1 MGAAGTKGIR
11 RFPRETQCDH
21 DKGINCMAAAEDH
34 SILATGSDDKTA
46 RVWDLTK
53 DKIECL
59 GVIKGHTD
67 YITCITI
74 HDTYVITGSADNT
87 VRKWDAISCNCLY
100 TYSGHECRV
109 MRLLC
114 TGEYVVSASN
124 DHTVRAWHIDDEIL
138 DEIPESQA
146 CIGVFEGHES
156 GVGTL
161 AVVPSEVE
169 GEGLEVG
176 QGDILITGSSDSTAR
191 TWDFTTKK
199 MIKKFVG
206 HTNGVTC
213 LAVDSSASLLY
224 TGSSDKTVRCWDLQ
238 SAVCYSV
245 MHAHQSHV
253 VCLLALNKL
262 LYSSDGAGAVHVWE
276 LKPREMYLALYTA
289 QRKTFTRYQPKLV
302 EPLAAIKQHG
312 NTVNALLFHDGILY
326 TACSDNLT
334 RGFDV
339 TNREMVAVFTG
350 HKIAVTC
357 MAICGTRLYTASTDT
372 SLMVWDLAHQD
383 EEDDDDDE
391 DEDEDKNDDDDDDDD
406 DDDE

>member
-1 MGAAGTKGIR
+1 MGATGSKEIR

-21 DKGINCMAAAEDH
+21 NGGVNCMAAAEDH
-34 SILATGSDDKTA
+34 SLLATGSEDKTA
-46 RVWDLTK
+46 RVWDISQ
-53 DKIECL
+53 DKIECI
-59 GVIKGHTD
+59 GIIKGHTS

-100 TYSGHECRV
+100 TYTGHECRV
-109 MRLLC
+109 TRLLC
-114 TGEYVVSASN
+114 TGEYVASSSM
-124 DHTVRAWHIDDEIL
+124 DSTVRAWHIDEETL
-138 DEIPESQA
+138 DLIPESQA
-146 CIGVFEGHES
+146 CIGVFEGHER
-156 GVGTL
+156 GVCTL

-169 GEGLEVG
+169 GEGQEVG
-176 QGDILITGSSDSTAR
+176 KGDLIITGSLDSTAR

-206 HTNGVTC
+206 HTNCVTC

-224 TGSSDKTVRCWDLQ
+224 TGSSDKTVRCWDLH

-245 MHAHQSHV
+245 MQAHQSHV
-253 VCLLALNKL
+253 VCLLALKKL
-262 LYSSDGAGAVHVWE
+262 LYSGDGAGMVQVWE
-276 LKPREMYLALYTA
+276 LKPRETYLAHYNA

-302 EPLAAIKQHG
+302 EPLTGITQHR

-339 TNREMVAVFTG
+339 TTREMVAVFTG

-372 SLMVWDLAHQD
+372 TLMVWDLARHD
-383 EEDDDDDE
+383 EEENSDDE
-391 DEDEDKNDDDDDDDD
+391 DEEEKDDDDDDD